1 MMDNIINVDKE
12 IKNMIAILSL
22 VYGIAISL
30 WFLFIDRNESEGL
43 KKKITAMF
51 LMLNSVLLIIF
62 AVIGLL
68 KIIELSNFEGTLIL
82 LGIAMIQLSLLNKN
96 KVKPIYIYF
105 GLATLINDIA
115 KNEITNRAHF

>member
-1 MMDNIINVDKE
+1 MMNVMIE
-12 IKNMIAILSL
+12 ILALI
-22 VYGIAISL
+22 YGIAISL

-82 LGIAMIQLSLLNKN
+82 LGIAMIQLSLLNKK

-105 GLATLINDIA
+105 GLATFVSDFA
-115 KNEITNRAHF
+115 KNGFTN

>member
-1 MMDNIINVDKE
+1 MMDNIINIDEE
-12 IKNMIAILSL
+12 IKNMVAILAL
-22 VYGIAISL
+22 IYGIAISL
-30 WFLFIDRNESEGL
+30 WFLFIDRNESEGV
-43 KKKITAMF
+43 KKNITAMF

-62 AVIGLL
+62 AIIGLL

-105 GLATLINDIA
+105 GLAMLIINVFIS
-115 KNEITNRAHF
+115 